1 MIPQMAVE
9 ANVSTVLKL
18 PSTYKQQ
25 NSQSNYQKILSR
37 KNEEK
42 DDEPTCVPTKL
53 RAESNNR

>member
-25 NSQSNYQKILSR
+25 NSQSNYQKISSR

-42 DDEPTCVPTKL
+42 DDEPTKPTNL
-53 RAESNNR
+53 YPY